1 MKVYRQIFKSKIAQY
16 SQSIYY
22 RRAFFLIN
30 YYNNL
35 NYINSKYVSQRTQPK
50 SLFNLHCGKIST
62 LSTQAITSFKNCAYL
77 FWLNVFSIIKSKFNS
92 FYSSFD
98 MHQSGWIPYYK
109 HYIFVFF
116 LFWMLWID
124 SVHYTMPQV

>member
-22 RRAFFLIN
+22 RRTFFLIN

-77 FWLNVFSIIKSKFNS
+77 F
-92 FYSSFD
+92 
-98 MHQSGWIPYYK
+98 
-109 HYIFVFF
+109 
-116 LFWMLWID
+116 
-124 SVHYTMPQV
+124 